1 VTHFYI
7 VIQPDPG
14 GVEIWGSGSTIKQ
27 CMELAQPWRD
37 DLSIEELTAG
47 EQGIGETMAYARK
60 GRRLSKSEHGLI
72 TNVPQHEWSW
82 ELTVLGKER
91 TCEST

>member
-1 VTHFYI
+1 MHFYI

-14 GVEIWGSGSTIKQ
+14 GVEIWGSGSTIQQ
-27 CMELAQPWRD
+27 CMELVQPWRD

-47 EQGIGETMAYARK
+47 EQGIGETMAYAK
-60 GRRLSKSEHGLI
+60 KDGW
-72 TNVPQHEWSW
+72 VPPERFPARSGHHTWKW
-82 ELTVLGKER
+82 ELTVLGTER